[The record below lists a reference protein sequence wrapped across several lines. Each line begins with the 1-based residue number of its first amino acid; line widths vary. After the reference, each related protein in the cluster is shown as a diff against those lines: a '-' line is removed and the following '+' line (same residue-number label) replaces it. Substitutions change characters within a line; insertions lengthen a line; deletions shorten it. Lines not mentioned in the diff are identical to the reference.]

1 MDMNLLHSIATKK
14 RPVGPVGA
22 PGCSALESTVPNV
35 RGCRA
40 LLSLALLY
48 V

>member
-14 RPVGPVGA
+14 RTVGA
-22 PGCSALESTVPNV
+22 PGCSALESTVPNMS
-35 RGCRA
+35 GCRA

-48 V
+48 LL